1 MSKDKLTELNMISR
15 FIGDFFDGLQSGTAD
30 RLLRKAKERGLP
42 IDVQKQMK
50 KIKKDSDDL
59 EQLIRKYQKNT
70 K

>member
-1 MSKDKLTELNMISR
+1 MSKDKINELNMVSR

>member
-1 MSKDKLTELNMISR
+1 MSKDKVNELNMVSR

-30 RLLRKAKERGLP
+30 RLLRKAKERGFP
-42 IDVQKQMK
+42 PDVQKQME

>member
-1 MSKDKLTELNMISR
+1 MVSR

-30 RLLRKAKERGLP
+30 RLLRKAKERGFP
-42 IDVQKQMK
+42 ADVQKQME

>member
-1 MSKDKLTELNMISR
+1 MSKDKITEINMISR

>member
-59 EQLIRKYQKNT
+59 DQLIRKYQKNT